1 MKRALFLVLV
11 LLLLV
16 QEGFGQSW
24 RRVGHW
30 GNDYTAIQWVNEN
43 VGYIAGENIFLKS
56 IDGGLSW
63 VELKSPTSGALLD
76 LAFFDEQKGLALGE
90 DGTIYR
96 TQNAGVDW
104 SSYSHGL
111 GQVYHGLHFI
121 SEQLVLAVGTGGS
134 IIRSEN
140 GGLSWADVPVSSHAD
155 IHGLTFANDT
165 LGFAVTADSE
175 ILKTVNSGVNWVTIP
190 SGFQAPLNGV
200 YFTSDSVGYAVG
212 NLGTIIKTQD
222 GGNHWQ
228 FINSGIDTDLRE
240 VTFNP
245 AFPQIGVINGDNGT
259 ILRTDNGGLTFL
271 ASNSRTQQNLMKLA
285 FRPDTNNVLGVG
297 SSGTLITSN
306 NSGITWAVRLTG
318 RSTDFT
324 AVQFITDIRGFL
336 TGEQGLI
343 LLTGNGGNSFVDRSR
358 PISLPFNALYFV
370 SAVAGFVAGN
380 NGNIISTTNSGGN
393 WTTLNPGTN
402 RNVNG
407 LHFFDFNRGFA
418 VGERG
423 LIAKTENRGINWE
436 IIPSG
441 AGDVSFSDIVF
452 FDENMG
458 LIVGD
463 QGQLL
468 RSDNGGANWSR
479 VVPGTTADFRALTLL
494 DDTRA
499 ILVGDGGTV
508 FKTKDRGISW
518 QRLQTGFDV
527 AFSDVEFLD
536 ESVGFITGEEGII
549 LRTFD
554 AGETWEKLPT
564 NTYQDFTG
572 LSFGDLNV
580 GYAVGENGIFYQYTC
595 QVPQDIATIFGED
608 DICLSQQIYTIQ
620 DLEEEGTRYEWR
632 VDGGTI
638 LEGQGT
644 TRVVVRWDRPGRNAV
659 MVRGQNKCGNGN
671 TRALEVVVSDQP
683 RQTTS
688 IQGEGVVCVNT
699 LEEYFVDS
707 IPGTQY
713 FWSATGGVVR
723 AGQGTAHITLEWT
736 NLDEQSVSVSTTNP
750 CGQGPSTEKL
760 IRVITIPD
768 QPAAIEGPNRVG
780 FQEADYEVPAEQDI
794 NYQWSVGSG
803 GEIISGQGSPLVRIR
818 WEGEGDHEL
827 EVTPMNACNQGPSQ
841 VLSVNVNLITSLPER
856 EDDARLRVYPSPSFG
871 DLYVHLEGLPSLSSL
886 EVINAMGQK
895 IREIPTREGQSVYPI
910 TGLPKGMH
918 LLVFRTRTATYQ
930 RKIVVF

>member
-1 MKRALFLVLV
+1 MDRALFLVFV

-24 RRVGHW
+24 RRVGDW
-30 GNDYTAIQWVNEN
+30 GNDYTAIHWVDEN
-43 VGYIAGENIFLKS
+43 LGYIAGENIFLKS

-63 VELKSPTSGALLD
+63 VELKSPTSETLLD
-76 LAFFDEQKGLALGE
+76 ISFYDEQKGLAIG
-90 DGTIYR
+90 DNGWIYR
-96 TQNAGVDW
+96 TENAGLDW
-104 SSYSHGL
+104 SSYFHGS
-111 GQVYHGLHFI
+111 GKIHTAIHYI
-121 SEQLVLAVGTGGS
+121 TDQLVIAVGLGGS
-134 IIRSEN
+134 IIRSLN
-140 GGLSWADVPVSSHAD
+140 GGLTWEDVPLSSEAD
-155 IHGLTFANDT
+155 IHALTFVNDT
-165 LGFAVTADSE
+165 LGFAVTAEAE
-175 ILKTVNSGVNWVTIP
+175 ILRTITSGANWERIP
-190 SGFQAPLNGV
+190 SGFPAALNDIF
-200 YFTSDSVGYAVG
+200 FTNDTVGYAVG
-212 NLGTIIKTQD
+212 NLGTIIKTED
-222 GGNHWQ
+222 GGNHWR
-228 FINSGIDTDLRE
+228 FINSGVDTDLKK

-245 AFPQIGVINGDNGT
+245 AFPQIGVVSGDRGT

-271 ASNSRTQQNLMKLA
+271 ATNSRTQQDLTELA
-285 FRPDTNNVLGVG
+285 FRPGTNNVQGVG
-297 SSGTLITSN
+297 DSGTLISSN
-306 NSGITWAVRLTG
+306 NSGISWAVRLSG
-318 RSTDFT
+318 RSTDYTALQFT
-324 AVQFITDIRGFL
+324 SGLRGYL
-336 TGEQGLI
+336 VGEQGLI

-358 PISLPFNALYFV
+358 PISLPFNAVYFV
-370 SAVAGFVAGN
+370 SAGGGFVAGD
-380 NGNIISTTNSGGN
+380 NGNIISTTNSGVN

-407 LHFFDFNRGFA
+407 LYFFDFNQGFA
-418 VGERG
+418 VGESG
-423 LIAKTENRGINWE
+423 LIAKTESRGLTWE

-441 AGDVSFSDIVF
+441 QGEVTFNEIVF
-452 FDENMG
+452 FDENAG
-458 LIVGD
+458 LVAGED
-463 QGQLL
+463 GTLL
-468 RSDNGGANWSR
+468 RSENGGATWSR
-479 VVPGTTADFRALTLL
+479 VALGNAANLHALSLL
-494 DDTRA
+494 DESSA
-499 ILVGDGGTV
+499 IVVGEGGIM
-508 FKTKDRGISW
+508 FKTLDRGISW
-518 QRLQTGFDV
+518 QRLQTGFNV
-527 AFSDVEFLD
+527 SFSDVAFLD
-536 ESVGFITGEEGII
+536 ESVGFVTGEEGTI

-554 AGETWEKLPT
+554 AGDSWEKLPT
-564 NTYQDFTG
+564 NTFQDFTG

-580 GYAVGENGIFYQYTC
+580 GYAAGENGIFYQYTC

-620 DLEEEGTRYEWR
+620 NPEEEGVSFEWR

-644 TRVVVRWDRPGRNAV
+644 TRIVVRWDTPGRNAV
-659 MVRGQNKCGNGN
+659 MVRGQNNCGNGH

-683 RQTTS
+683 RQTTE

-699 LEEYFVDS
+699 LEAYSVDS

-768 QPAAIEGPNRVG
+768 QPAVIEGPNRVG
-780 FQEADYEVPAEQDI
+780 FQEVDYEIPAVQDI
-794 NYQWSVGSG
+794 NYQWTVDSG
-803 GEIISGQGSPLVRIR
+803 GEIISGQGGPLVRIR
-818 WEGEGDHEL
+818 WESEGNHVL

-856 EDDARLRVYPSPSFG
+856 TDDTRVRVYPSPSFG
-871 DLYVHLEGLPSLSSL
+871 DLYLQLEGLPSLRSL

-895 IREIPTREGQSVYPI
+895 IRDIPTREGQSLYPI

-918 LLVFRTRTATYQ
+918 LLVFRTRTATFR